1 MRQLLTVLKKEVLDG
16 VRDRRVWL
24 VVLVTALVSG
34 PMTLL
39 LVSKFMSDL
48 KSKAEAREVLVDNA
62 KAAPK
67 LVNFLERQ
75 ARVVKAPPSG
85 VRESIEAGRFDDA
98 VLVIPDGF
106 EDDVAHGKLVNVTV
120 LHDTNRAQ
128 SVTAAMTLERLVN
141 GWSQEL
147 GIQRMLVRGVDPAIL
162 RSVRTTVVTIGA
174 SRGGAARLLFMVPL
188 VALVSAVIGALA
200 IAIDVTAGERER
212 GSLEPLLMNPVSPWA
227 LVLGKWM
234 AVVLASL
241 VTLTGTV
248 GSFSIAGQLVRD
260 EGLSAAF
267 QFGLT
272 EAGYTLALLGPFCLL
287 VSSILMLAALF
298 ARGHK
303 EAQATTSYIVSL
315 VSIAPSLS
323 MFLSLQDSTWQL
335 LVPAMGQN
343 MLLSRVFRGSPV
355 TVTDVLIP
363 AAVCVV
369 LTSMA
374 LFAQTRLLQ
383 REAIVF
389 ARG

>member
-1 MRQLLTVLKKEVLDG
+1 VKQWITVVKKEVLDG

-34 PMTLL
+34 PVTLL

-48 KSKAEAREVLVDNA
+48 RSKAEAREVLVENA
-62 KAAPK
+62 AAAPM

-75 ARVVKAPPSG
+75 GRVIRQPPG
-85 VRESIEAGRFDDA
+85 DVRESIEAGRFDDA

-106 EDDVAHGKLVNVTV
+106 ERDVQRGKLADVTI

-128 SVTAAMTLERLVN
+128 SVTAALTLERMVM
-141 GWSQEL
+141 GWNQEL
-147 GIQRMLVRGVDPAIL
+147 GLQRMLVRGVDPAL
-162 RSVRTTVVTIGA
+162 VRSVRTTVVAVGTT
-174 SRGGAARLLFMVPL
+174 RGGSARLLFMVPL

-212 GSLEPLLMNPVSPWA
+212 GSLEPLLMNPVSAGA
-227 LVLGKWM
+227 LVLGKWL
-234 AVVLASL
+234 AVCVASL
-241 VTLTGTV
+241 VTLLGTV
-248 GSFSIAGQLVRD
+248 SSFAVAGQLVRD
-260 EGLSAAF
+260 EALAAAF
-267 QFGLT
+267 QFGPT
-272 EAGYTLALLGPFCLL
+272 EAGFTLAVLGPFCLF
-287 VSSILMLAALF
+287 VSSVLMLAALF

-323 MFLSLQDSTWQL
+323 MFLSLQDATWQL

-343 MLLSRVFRGSPV
+343 MVLSRVFRGSPV
-355 TVTDVLIP
+355 SVVDVLVP
-363 AAVCVV
+363 AAVCLV
-369 LTSMA
+369 LTSLA
-374 LFAQTRLLQ
+374 LFAQTRLLA

-389 ARG
+389 ARS